1 VIGVLSILC
10 SFFSLQIVID
20 ALITTRILI
29 QFIGQAAAVIA
40 VRKFRRDIELP
51 FRMWLYPLPCLIAFA
66 GWTFIFLTAEFKI
79 ILAGI
84 ISILAGVVAFLIWS
98 FRKSTWPF
106 RAIN

>member
-1 VIGVLSILC
+1 MTARFQRGTMKLHKAQQGFTLLEIMIVVAIL
-10 SFFSLQIVID
+10 
-20 ALITTRILI
+20 AILI
-29 QFIGQAAAVIA
+29 AI
-40 VRKFRRDIELP
+40 
-51 FRMWLYPLPCLIAFA
+51 A